1 MKKIYLIPILVA
13 LFAIVLSSCLNVEK
27 KEYTIELKKD
37 GSGSGE
43 IVFVNLFS
51 EDDEEGV
58 PNADADFESLINDYI
73 EGTTFEDEHP
83 GLDVSRKRLYEDD
96 GVLCGEVN
104 FTFDEYAATGLYQHD
119 SKSPWMWWPGSEDE
133 EYYDSEE
140 GEYGGETMPIVF
152 WTKNTKDFEVAT
164 TVGEFGEGCRSL
176 LPRHND
182 WVRDN

>member
-1 MKKIYLIPILVA
+1 MKLIKIISLL
-13 LFAIVLSSCLNVEK
+13 LFLFIFMLSGCLKVEK
-27 KEYTIELKKD
+27 KLYSFQVNKD
-37 GSGSGE
+37 GSGKGTV
-43 IVFVNLFS
+43 IYHNIYS
-51 EDDEEGV
+51 ENDEEGS
-58 PNADADFESLINDYI
+58 DDTKADFETLINDYI